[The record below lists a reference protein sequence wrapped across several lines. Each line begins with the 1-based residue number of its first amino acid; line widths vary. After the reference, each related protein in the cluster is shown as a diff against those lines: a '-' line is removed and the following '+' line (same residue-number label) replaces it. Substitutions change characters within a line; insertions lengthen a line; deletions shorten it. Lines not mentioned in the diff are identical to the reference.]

1 MVRPVASPPC
11 PAPRPSQSKYLW
23 RRNANWKSPGV
34 IGNRTVIPSKAAWL
48 AIGLSC
54 GAKRGIWVLACASSN
69 LCGRQKPDPSPRLK
83 VTSSADIIVNLTEI
97 EARVLG
103 SLIEKDITTP
113 DYYPLSLNAL
123 VNACNQ
129 KNNRDPVMNLDEET
143 VRQAL
148 GTLQEKRVAGPASG
162 ADSRVTKFEHR
173 LQEVFNFDRREIA
186 VVCVLLLRG
195 PQTPGELRSRT
206 DRMYHFEG
214 LDDVVSTLDRLAQRE
229 PPLARVL
236 PRQPGTKES
245 RYTHLFSGE
254 PAMPEGSDV
263 ARAPSPAHASANS
276 TADRLTI
283 LEEEVSR
290 LRSEL
295 SEVQQQLATFRKQF
309 E

>member
-1 MVRPVASPPC
+1 M
-11 PAPRPSQSKYLW
+11 
-23 RRNANWKSPGV
+23 
-34 IGNRTVIPSKAAWL
+34 I
-48 AIGLSC
+48 
-54 GAKRGIWVLACASSN
+54 
-69 LCGRQKPDPSPRLK
+69 
-83 VTSSADIIVNLTEI
+83 LTEI
-97 EARVLG
+97 ETRVLG
-103 SLIEKDITTP
+103 ALIEKDITTP

-129 KNNRDPVMNLDEET
+129 KNNREPVMTLDDSA
-143 VRQAL
+143 VRDAL
-148 GTLQEKRVAGPASG
+148 ATLQEKRLAGPASG

-206 DRMYHFEG
+206 ERMYHFEA
-214 LDDVVSTLDRLAQRE
+214 LEDVVSTLDRLAQRE
-229 PPLARVL
+229 PSLARVL

-254 PAMPEGSDV
+254 PPASPEDVYV
-263 ARAPSPAHASANS
+263 ARVPSAATGANS
-276 TADRLTI
+276 TTDRLAA

-290 LRSEL
+290 LRQEL
-295 SEVQQQLATFRKQF
+295 SDVQQQLATFRRQF